1 MTESAKAQVI
11 VVKQEKS
18 MAIAYVL
25 LIFLG
30 GLGIHRFYL
39 GRVGTGITQ
48 LILSIIGWA
57 TVMFIIGIFFLA
69 ILGVW
74 LLIDLF
80 LTAGI
85 VNAENAKLHA
95 GG

>member
-1 MTESAKAQVI
+1 MTESADSQII

-18 MAIAYVL
+18 MAIAYIL

-48 LILSIIGWA
+48 LLLSIIGWA
-57 TVMFIIGIFFLA
+57 TVAFVIGIFFLV
-69 ILGVW
+69 ILGIW
-74 LLIDLF
+74 LLVDLF

-85 VNAENAKLHA
+85 VNSENARLHSD
-95 GG
+95 G